1 MGELKP
7 EPSMPFFFPPNYK
20 NYVQT
25 IKVINVVTKIK
36 SDLNLTVVHVSILS
50 YLGKLKMSEII
61 YSAENIACV
70 GVIGS
75 ARKGTIGQ
83 SILILD

>member
-1 MGELKP
+1 MFKQLKS
-7 EPSMPFFFPPNYK
+7 SMWSPKLSQNF
-20 NYVQT
+20 
-25 IKVINVVTKIK
+25 
-36 SDLNLTVVHVSILS
+36 NLTVVHVSILP

-61 YSAENIACV
+61 YSAENIVCV

-75 ARKGTIGQ
+75 ARKGTVGQ